1 MKYQLQ
7 VYTPDWKGLWDDA
20 IEQVRQSSF
29 LFKRDFMDYHSDR
42 FQDISVLFLNT
53 EGRVVACF
61 PANVSRSE
69 AHTVESHG
77 GLTYG
82 GLLTLPEVTAEVTC
96 EMMETLWL
104 YYQGLGY
111 KQLRY
116 KSVPH
121 IYRRYP
127 AEEDLYALY
136 RLGARLVARSISSV
150 IDLRQPYTLSKL
162 RKRKVKKAQK
172 YGLTRTGNLVYLSD
186 FWQMLAE
193 VLQQRHGTLPVH
205 SLEELQLLCERFPER
220 IRLCTVHADTT
231 LLPATEVQ
239 TTETLCAPSKT
250 MVAGCLLFLTDK
262 VVHVQ
267 YIAANDLGCEIGAL
281 DWLFDQLIQDAQA
294 SAEHVPF
301 FDFGIST
308 EAGGQ
313 VLNGGLIFQ
322 KEGFGARAICYD
334 TYAIQS

>member
-1 MKYQLQ
+1 M
-7 VYTPDWKGLWDDA
+7 
-20 IEQVRQSSF
+20 
-29 LFKRDFMDYHSDR
+29 
-42 FQDISVLFLNT
+42 
-53 EGRVVACF
+53 
-61 PANVSRSE
+61 
-69 AHTVESHG
+69 
-77 GLTYG
+77 
-82 GLLTLPEVTAEVTC
+82 
-96 EMMETLWL
+96 
-104 YYQGLGY
+104 
-111 KQLRY
+111 
-116 KSVPH
+116 
-121 IYRRYP
+121 
-127 AEEDLYALY
+127 
-136 RLGARLVARSISSV
+136 
-150 IDLRQPYTLSKL
+150 
-162 RKRKVKKAQK
+162 
-172 YGLTRTGNLVYLSD
+172 
-186 FWQMLAE
+186 
-193 VLQQRHGTLPVH
+193 LQQRHGTLPVH

-220 IRLCTVHADTT
+220 IRLCTVHADDPFACNGSADDRNSLCT
-231 LLPATEVQ
+231 LE
-239 TTETLCAPSKT
+239 T